1 MSSNKPHYDAES
13 DEILKRDSQRWT
25 FKPRGFNIIWGL
37 DERYWKLPEKGKVEP
52 AELLQV
58 CWLELTGTTKDSLP
72 EGKYEIKFKL
82 EVKPGAF
89 GLSNSPIFMMAKVG
103 KRGRY
108 KWNKIKLQE
117 KNSDNRPVIVEPT
130 FQIEVKGTTDDNK
143 LYFGLYEV
151 WTGKWKG
158 GLLIHGATVDP
169 VMRP

>member
-1 MSSNKPHYDAES
+1 MSSNKPHYEAEP
-13 DEILKRDSQRWT
+13 DEIVKRVKFRMLIAKGGHLD
-25 FKPRGFNIIWGL
+25 RGASTSYGATTNATGTCL
-37 DERYWKLPEKGKVEP
+37 RK
-52 AELLQV
+52 
-58 CWLELTGTTKDSLP
+58 GTTKDSLP

-117 KNSDNRPVIVEPT
+117 KNSDNRTAIVEPT
-130 FQIEVKGTTDDNK
+130 FQIDVKGTADDNK

-169 VMRP
+169 VTS